1 MSSKHVFYFFLVLGI
16 GLSACNQKNKVS
28 EKKNDATESANK
40 NLPKTFISL
49 NKSKAIPNDSFI
61 ISLELKNEIR
71 PDSLHLLLD
80 NKLHRVL
87 LDINDTLLFELK
99 NAGTGNHSFLLKA
112 FKDSSFSISSAN
124 FIVYAANKPMIFDF
138 KVKKTMPHD
147 KTAFTQGF
155 FYENGFFYEATG
167 LKGESSLRKV
177 NPATGQ
183 VLNSFSIPS
192 NIFGE
197 GVTAFQNKIVQLSWS
212 SGIGFVYN
220 KSDFKLIEQ
229 FNYSTEGWGLTTD
242 STFLIMSDGTNILY
256 FLDPNNYT
264 EVKRLQV
271 YDNKK
276 AVDQLNELE
285 FIEGKIWAN
294 IYLTDKIAIINPI
307 IGNVEAYIELDNIL
321 DKSLYLPDTDVLNGI
336 AFDKNL
342 DKIFVTGK
350 KWPLIFEIEI
360 FEKSN

>member
-1 MSSKHVFYFFLVLGI
+1 MVLSALGI
-16 GLSACNQKNKVS
+16 SACNQKNNAS
-28 EKKNDATESANK
+28 TQKNVETEDLQK
-40 NLPKTFISL
+40 NLPKTSISL
-49 NKSKAIPNDSFI
+49 NKSKAIPNDTLI
-61 ISLELKNEIR
+61 ISIELKNEIL
-71 PDSLHLLLD
+71 PDSFSLLLD
-80 NKLHRVL
+80 NKLSRFFST
-87 LDINDTLLFELK
+87 ITDTMSFALQ
-99 NAGTGNHSFLLKA
+99 NAKTGNHSFLLKA
-112 FKDSSFSISSAN
+112 YKDSSFSICSAN
-124 FIVYAANKPMIFDF
+124 FVVYAANKPVIYDYI
-138 KVKKTMPHD
+138 VIKTLPHD

-177 NPATGQ
+177 NPASGQ
-183 VLNSFSIPS
+183 VLNSFSIPA

-197 GVTAFQNKIVQLSWS
+197 GITAIHNKIIQLSWR

-285 FIEGKIWAN
+285 YIEGKIWAN
-294 IYLTDKIAIINPI
+294 IYLTDKIAIIDPTL
-307 IGNVEAYIELDNIL
+307 GNVEAYIELDNIL
-321 DKSLYLPDTDVLNGI
+321 DKKLYLPDTDVLNGI
-336 AFDKNL
+336 AFDKNQN
-342 DKIFVTGK
+342 KIFVTGK